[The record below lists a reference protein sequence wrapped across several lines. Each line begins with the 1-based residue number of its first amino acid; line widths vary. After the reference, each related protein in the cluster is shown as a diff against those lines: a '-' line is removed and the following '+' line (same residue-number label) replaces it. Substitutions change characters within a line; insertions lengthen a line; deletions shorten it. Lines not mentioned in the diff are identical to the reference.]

1 MAATPEVEPAA
12 PQMSLLFDLWLINH
26 MVEGAFDDAL
36 AAGSG
41 LSGEEFGFYSLLR
54 RFGPVT
60 PGRISRWTAMPATTV
75 SATVRRLVQRGHVEQ
90 RPNPADGRSR
100 LVALTSAGVTA
111 HTAAAEVFWAAT
123 RPLAAALQD
132 GGHRQ
137 RMSLQRLDQAL
148 RDVGGLELRPYQ
160 VDDTAPAGQ
169 HLEYDGAP
177 LTADEEDGVRAY
189 IDFIR
194 TQHAPEDPR

>member
-1 MAATPEVEPAA
+1 MAAISEAEPAA
-12 PQMSLLFDLWLINH
+12 PRMSLLFDLWLINH

-54 RFGPVT
+54 RFGPAT
-60 PGRISRWTAMPATTV
+60 PGRISRWTAMPPTTV
-75 SATVRRLVQRGHVEQ
+75 SATVRRLVQRGHVDQ

-100 LVALTSAGVTA
+100 LVALTPDGVTA
-111 HTAAAEVFWAAT
+111 HAGAAEVFWTAT

-132 GGHRQ
+132 DVHHQ
-137 RMSLQRLDQAL
+137 RISLQRLDQAL
-148 RDVGGLELRPYQ
+148 RDVGGLEPRPYQ
-160 VDDTAPAGQ
+160 VDDTASARQ
-169 HLEYDGAP
+169 HLEYDGTP
-177 LTADEEDGVRAY
+177 LTTDEEGSVRAY

-194 TQHAPEDPR
+194 TRRTPEGLR